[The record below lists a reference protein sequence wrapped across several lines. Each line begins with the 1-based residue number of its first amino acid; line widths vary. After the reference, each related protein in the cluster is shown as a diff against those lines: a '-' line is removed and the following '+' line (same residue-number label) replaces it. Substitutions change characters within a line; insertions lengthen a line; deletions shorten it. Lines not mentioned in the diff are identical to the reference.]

1 MPYAANPKVTSS
13 FASGPMRTES
23 YTTRPSLSIEAS
35 YRYAEVL
42 TRQYARTFYFASAL
56 LPLAQRK
63 HAYAIYAFCRTA
75 DSLVDEAEEVHTK
88 EDIQARLSELRRFV
102 QAPHTF
108 VPDYPWA
115 RAFHKTLSTLAI
127 PAHLFVELLN
137 GVEMDLYK
145 SRYTTFTE
153 LYLYC
158 YRVAGVVGQMMCYVY
173 GLRDEASLSYAE
185 KLGVAMQLTNI
196 LRDVGEDWRRGRL
209 YIPEEALRRFGVS
222 EAEIG
227 AGQATPTYEALIR
240 DQIEQARA
248 YYREAAPGIAR
259 IPSAPVR
266 LTTLAMARLYEGILD
281 KLEKHPVQNLTQR
294 TVLSRSEKYLL
305 TGQTFLGL
313 MPVGSKPLSVFY
325 QLSVALLLL
334 LTPFAVVDTLT
345 GAFAGMAGLSDSMYL
360 LLWGGVG
367 AYLVAVRQ
375 ATLWKAWA
383 LSTFLGYGIELI
395 GTQTGYPFGPYRYT
409 DVLQPQV
416 LGVPVAIAIAWGSLV
431 GLWSLLGPQGRLKRA
446 LWVAIGAVATDVLLE
461 PYATAIRDY
470 WYWETPAIPLANYL
484 SWGVFAALLSLL
496 YPSRTAL
503 QTIYPDALPN
513 LGRVLLF
520 LLALLLLVAN
530 LAHGQ
535 QVFASSV
542 AATTIAVL
550 LLWRRI

>member
-13 FASGPMRTES
+13 FASGPMKIKS
-23 YTTRPSLSIEAS
+23 YTTCPPLSIEAS
-35 YRYAEVL
+35 YQYAEVL

-75 DSLVDEAEEVHTK
+75 DSLVDEAEEGHTK
-88 EDIQARLSELRRFV
+88 EDIQARLSALRRFV

-115 RAFHKTLSTLAI
+115 RAFQKTFSTLAI
-127 PAHLFVELLN
+127 PAHLFLELLN

-145 SRYTTFTE
+145 SRYATFTE

-227 AGQATPTYEALIR
+227 SGQATSAYQALIR

-266 LTTLAMARLYEGILD
+266 LTTLVMARLYEGILD

-294 TVLSRSEKYLL
+294 TALSRSEKYLL

-313 MPVGSKPLSVFY
+313 TPVGSKPLPAFY
-325 QLSVALLLL
+325 RIAVVLLLL

-345 GAFAGMAGLSDSMYL
+345 GAFAGMAGLSDSLYL

-383 LSTFLGYGIELI
+383 LSTLLGYGIELI

-431 GLWSLLGPQGRLKRA
+431 GLWSLLGPQSRLKRA

-470 WYWETPAIPLANYL
+470 WYWETPAIPFANYL

-503 QTIYPDALPN
+503 QTIYPHALSN
-513 LGRVLLF
+513 LGRVFLF

-530 LAHGQ
+530 LVHGQ
-535 QVFASSV
+535 QVFTGSL
-542 AATTIAVL
+542 AAITIAVL